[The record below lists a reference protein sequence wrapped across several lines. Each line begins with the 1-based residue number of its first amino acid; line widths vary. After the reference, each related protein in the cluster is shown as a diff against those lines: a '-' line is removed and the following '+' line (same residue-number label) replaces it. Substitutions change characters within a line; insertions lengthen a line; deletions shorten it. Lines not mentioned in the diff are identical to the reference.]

1 MKLTTERALMGS
13 IFLAVAG
20 IVIITF
26 LSLKQSERVQE
37 TSRLLSRTQR
47 LLISSER
54 LLFAVIENET
64 GARGYSLTGNPEF
77 LEPLESSKK
86 KIYDEA
92 EEVKRLLANDTQ
104 RSFIEDSLVSYIQ
117 KRIEISDRLVQ
128 TRNERG
134 LEAAARLVAS
144 GIGKEYSDRIRSI
157 VGTITRNAE
166 LQFEKRQAQNEAATQ
181 NLSRII
187 FWTLIGISIALIGLV
202 IKAKRDTRIRRKADF
217 EKRKSDEENRRN
229 SALLNN
235 ISDAVFST
243 DKNFVIATWNQAATD
258 MYGFTAKEA
267 IGKSVNELIQPRMTL
282 EEIQKELD
290 DLHWN
295 DFYKDEYECRT
306 KSGQVVQVMASI
318 NVMRNAMGDLIGYV
332 AVHRN
337 ISERKKAEERIR
349 YLASL
354 VDQASD
360 AIFSLDAERKI
371 RSWNKGAEEMYGYH
385 RSEVIGKLGT
395 DVTNAAYSRE
405 EFNKITESINATGA
419 WNGDAVHKN
428 RAGKK
433 IHVYTAI
440 TAIKNDKGELTGY
453 VLVVRNITERRMLEE
468 QLRRFN
474 HELEQQVSEKTA
486 EITDIFERVNDGFM
500 AFDKDWRFTYMNK
513 RAGEI
518 FRMDPSWII
527 GRVIW
532 TAIPGAVGNVFYNAC
547 HKAMAD
553 QEYSSLEA
561 YSDIFQY
568 WYEAHFYP
576 SPNGLS
582 VYFRDVTE
590 RRESEQKLIE
600 AQEELSK
607 ERYLLRTLIDNHPD
621 FIYVKDLESNYLI
634 NNRAIVGLM
643 GAKSENETVGKDAT
657 KFFDEE
663 LAKGYMADDKIVL
676 QTRQPLANVEERVFT
691 PNREEL
697 WLLTTKVPLLDK
709 NNQIMGIVGISR
721 DITERKKA
729 EELILQQK
737 EWSNKIIDS
746 LPGIFYFVDQKG
758 KFLRWNKHFEN
769 ISGYSFE
776 EIGEMNLLDFFEEA
790 DRKKMGEQIAL
801 AFKEGN
807 SDWEADFIDRDK
819 RKTPF
824 YFTGTSFTY
833 QGNPCLMGTAI
844 DISERKKS
852 ERSLIESEKRLRT
865 ILETEPECIKLLDRG
880 GMILE
885 LNPAGMK
892 ILEAESFE
900 QVIGRSYLQLI
911 EPSFRLRFQN
921 LITDI
926 FNDRPGNLEYQ
937 IQGLNGA
944 QRWVETY
951 GVPLKNANSEIVAF
965 LGVTRDTTERKLAEQ
980 NLRES
985 EEKYRLLFSSSP
997 LPMWVYDINTFRFL
1011 DVNEAA
1017 ISHYGYSR
1025 EEFGKMTIFD
1035 LRPPEDFERLMDVAR
1050 KYQYGIRRT
1059 GLWRHIKKDRSQIDV
1074 EVNSHD
1080 IVYNNVAAR
1089 LILSM
1094 DVTDKLKT
1102 EQEIKQSSEQL
1113 RELSAHLQ
1121 RVRENERL
1129 NIAREIHDELGQQL
1143 TVLKMDVSWL
1153 NKKTDNTD
1161 LLFKQKIVNILQ
1173 LLDGTVQT
1181 VRRLASELRPSMLDD
1196 LGLVAALEWQSG
1208 EFQKRTGIIVDFK
1221 GPRNEDGINVP
1232 SEIGIGFFRIYQES
1246 LTNVARHSGANRVK
1260 VNLETKNNKL
1270 VLNISD
1276 NGSGFDVESIKSKR
1290 TLGLLGM
1297 NERTA
1302 MMNGN
1307 YELISQP
1314 GKGTTVRVS
1323 VALDPKLNSVN

>member
-1 MKLTTERALMGS
+1 MGS

-37 TSRLLSRTQR
+37 TSRLLSRTER
-47 LLISSER
+47 LIISSER
-54 LLFAVIENET
+54 LLFSVIENET

-77 LEPLESSKK
+77 LTPLESSKK
-86 KIYDEA
+86 NIYDEA
-92 EEVKRLLANDTQ
+92 EDVKRLIGNDPL
-104 RSFIEDSLVSYIQ
+104 RSFIDDSLLFYVQ
-117 KRIEISDRLVQ
+117 KRIEFSDRQVQ

-134 LEAAARLVAS
+134 LEAASRLVAS

-157 VGTITRNAE
+157 VGTITRDAE
-166 LQFEKRQAQNEAATQ
+166 LQFEKRQAQNESATN

-187 FWTLIGISIALIGLV
+187 FWTLIALTLALIGLV
-202 IKAKRDTRIRRKADF
+202 IKAKRDTRIRRKGEF

-229 SALLNN
+229 STLLNN

-243 DKNFVIATWNQAATD
+243 DKNFVIATWNQAATE
-258 MYGFTAKEA
+258 MYGYTANEA
-267 IGKSVNELIQPRMTL
+267 IGKTVPELIQPRMTAD
-282 EEIQKELD
+282 EIEKELD

-295 DFYKDEYECRT
+295 DFYKDEYECKT
-306 KSGQVVQVMASI
+306 KSGQFVQVMASI

-337 ISERKKAEERIR
+337 ISDRKKAEERIR

-360 AIFSLDAERKI
+360 AIFSLDAERRI

-385 RSEVIGKLGT
+385 RSEVIGKMGT
-395 DVTNAAYSRE
+395 DVTKAAYSRE
-405 EFNKITESINATGA
+405 DFNKITESINKTGG
-419 WNGDAVHKN
+419 WNGDAIHKN
-428 RAGKK
+428 RAGKD
-433 IHVYTAI
+433 IFVYTAI
-440 TAIKNDKGELTGY
+440 TAIKNEKNELTGY
-453 VLVVRNITERRMLEE
+453 VLVVRNITERKMLEE
-468 QLRRFN
+468 QLRHFN
-474 HELEQQVSEKTA
+474 HDLEEQVKEKTA

-553 QEYSSLEA
+553 QEDSSLEA

-582 VYFRDVTE
+582 VYFRDVSE
-590 RRESEQKLIE
+590 RKEAEQKLIG

-607 ERYLLRTLIDNHPD
+607 ERHLLRTLIDNHPD

-634 NNRAIVGLM
+634 NNKATVDLM
-643 GAKSENETVGKDAT
+643 GANTEGETIGKDAT
-657 KFFDEE
+657 EFFDEA
-663 LAKGYMADDKIVL
+663 LAKGYINDDKIVL
-676 QTRQPLANVEERVFT
+676 ETGKPLANREERVYT
-691 PNREEL
+691 QNREER

-709 NNQIMGIVGISR
+709 NNQTMGIVGISR
-721 DITERKKA
+721 DITERKKND
-729 EELILQQK
+729 ELILQQR

-746 LPGIFYFVDQKG
+746 LPGIFYFIDQSG
-758 KFLRWNKHFEN
+758 KLLRWNKQLEH
-769 ISGYSFE
+769 ISGYSNE
-776 EIGEMNLLDFFEEA
+776 EIGKMNLFDFFEG
-790 DRKKMGEQIAL
+790 DKKKIEEQIGI
-801 AFKEGN
+801 AFKEGS
-807 SDWEADFIDRDK
+807 SDWEAEFLDHDK
-819 RKTPF
+819 KKIPF

-833 QGNPCLMGTAI
+833 QGTPCMIGTAI
-844 DISERKKS
+844 DISERKKF

-865 ILETEPECIKLLDRG
+865 ILETEPECIKLLDRE

-892 ILEAESFE
+892 ILQAESFE
-900 QVIGRSYLQLI
+900 QVIGRPYSQII
-911 EPSFRLRFQN
+911 EPGFRDQFN
-921 LITDI
+921 LLLGNV
-926 FNDRPGNLEYQ
+926 FNDNPGNLEYK
-937 IQGLNGA
+937 IRGLQGTE
-944 QRWVETY
+944 RWVETY

-965 LGVTRDTTERKLAEQ
+965 LGVTRDTTERKYAEQ

-985 EEKYRLLFSSSP
+985 EEKYRLLFSNSP

-1017 ISHYGYSR
+1017 IAHYGYSR
-1025 EEFGKMTIFD
+1025 QEFSKMTIFD
-1035 LRPPEDFERLMDVAR
+1035 LRPAEDFDRLIDVAR
-1050 KYQYGIRRT
+1050 KHQNGIRRT
-1059 GLWRHIKKDRSQIDV
+1059 GIWKHIKKDGAQIDV

-1080 IVYNNVAAR
+1080 IIYNNVPAR

-1153 NKKTDNTD
+1153 NKKTDNSD
-1161 LLFKQKIVNILQ
+1161 LLFKEKIVNILQ

-1246 LTNVARHSGANRVK
+1246 LTNVARHSGADRVK
-1260 VNLETKNNKL
+1260 VSLDTKNNKL

-1276 NGSGFDVESIKSKR
+1276 NGKGFDVESIKSKR

-1323 VALDPKLNSVN
+1323 VALDAKLNSVN